1 MSIMTVFVDT
11 LCEMSELNDYMVFI
25 QWCAVLYA
33 VFSRERTDLGT
44 DSDSAPISVD
54 RNRIQSNIRSVIDP
68 SAICR
73 PRYQLLHRMPPKPYN
88 HKWHKAVIAICRVYK
103 VPCRRREGEAVPCT
117 ASASA
122 VWIGSI
128 NGMPTQCSP
137 PTIELT
143 RVLGTDHNC
152 NKTYDKT

>member
-1 MSIMTVFVDT
+1 MVKNHDRRLNNVDT
-11 LCEMSELNDYMVFI
+11 VHACDRRTDRQTDGQTELRSQRPCNAERRTVKITTINI
-25 QWCAVLYA
+25 QADKHNKLLLQYTLEKI
-33 VFSRERTDLGT
+33 RERTDIGT

-54 RNRIQSNIRSVIDP
+54 RNRIRSNIRSIIDP

-88 HKWHKAVIAICRVYK
+88 HKRHKAVIALCRVYK

-122 VWIGSI
+122 V
-128 NGMPTQCSP
+128 
-137 PTIELT
+137 
-143 RVLGTDHNC
+143 
-152 NKTYDKT
+152 